1 MTVLVTGVAG
11 RVAGM
16 LLPYL
21 ADLPLRLTDRVA
33 PPELPGVETVRGE
46 LTAPGFA
53 PSVLDGVSAVVHLA
67 AVPHPGTSWDE
78 LVGPNLAG
86 IGALLTAAAM
96 HRTPRLVL
104 ASSVHAMGGHLSAG
118 RVPIDESWAPAPCC
132 PYGAT
137 KAFAEA
143 AGRAHAHRTGASVVS
158 LRLGAVQPEPFTAGL
173 QPTWLG
179 PDDLGQLVR
188 RALTTDVGSG
198 VYHGVSAGS
207 TSWSIDRATAELG
220 YRPVLNAA
228 SYPVDDDE
236 STSLCQPEPG
246 PAGSPAG
253 RHH

>member
-1 MTVLVTGVAG
+1 MTVLVTGAAG
-11 RVAGM
+11 NVAGM

-33 PPELPGVETVRGE
+33 PPEMPGAETVRGE

-53 PSVLDGVSAVVHLA
+53 TAVLDGVSAVVHLA
-67 AVPHPGTSWDE
+67 AVPHPGTSWDG
-78 LVGPNLAG
+78 LVEPNLAG
-86 IGALLTAAAM
+86 IGALLTAAAE
-96 HRTPRLVL
+96 HRTPKLVL

-118 RVPIDESWAPAPCC
+118 RVPIRETWSPAPCC

-173 QPTWLG
+173 RPAWLG

-188 RALTTDVGSG
+188 RALTTEVGSG

-207 TSWSIDRATAELG
+207 ASWSTDRATAELG
-220 YRPVLNAA
+220 YRPTLDAA
-228 SYPVDDDE
+228 RYPVDDDDA
-236 STSLCQPEPG
+236 TSLCP
-246 PAGSPAG
+246 PAT
-253 RHH
+253 RR

>member
-1 MTVLVTGVAG
+1 MTVLVTGAAGNVAG
-11 RVAGM
+11 V

-21 ADLPLRLTDRVA
+21 ADLPLRLTDRAA
-33 PPELPGVETVRGE
+33 PPELPRAETVRGE

-53 PSVLDGVSAVVHLA
+53 VSVLDGVSAVVHLA
-67 AVPHPGTSWDE
+67 AVPHPDTSWDG

-86 IGALLTAAAM
+86 IGALLAAAAE
-96 HRTPRLVL
+96 HDTPRLVL
-104 ASSVHAMGGHLSAG
+104 ASSVHAMGGHLFAG
-118 RVPIDESWAPAPCC
+118 RVPIQETWAPAPCC

-173 QPTWLG
+173 RPTWLA

-207 TSWSIDRATAELG
+207 TIWSIERATAALG
-220 YRPVLNAA
+220 YRPALDAA
-228 SYPVDDDE
+228 RYPVDDDE
-236 STSLCQPEPG
+236 STSLCPPEF
-246 PAGSPAG
+246 
-253 RHH
+253 RFR